1 MSTSLLYHTRGIR
14 GYDYIHA
21 RYEKGCTIF
30 RVEQKESSLRSSCCG
45 SRNVKKRGATERTFK
60 TTPVG
65 NRPVLIELPV
75 QRVECLKCGAVRRVN
90 VQFAKQRRSYTKGF
104 ERYALDLSRHMT
116 IQDVA
121 HHLNVSWDTIKEIQK
136 RYLHRRFNK
145 PKLGKLKRMAID
157 EIYPGGR
164 SGYLTVVMDLSSGAV
179 IEVAEGKNAA
189 ALDPFWKRLKH
200 SRAQVEAVATDMGP
214 AYIKAVRE
222 NLPEATLVFDH
233 FHVIKLYNEKLTKL
247 RRAVATEADAL
258 GKKVLK
264 GTRWLLM
271 KTPGNLLVEKDEH
284 TRLQEALR
292 LNQPLATAYYMK
304 DDLRR
309 VWQQDDKE
317 AAAFLLDDW
326 IKRAAVSGIQMLIQF
341 GKTLAAYRS
350 GILAYYDFDGLS
362 TGPLEGT
369 NNKIKTLQKMAYG
382 FRDKEFLKLKIKGL
396 HETKYALVG

>member
-1 MSTSLLYHTRGIR
+1 M
-14 GYDYIHA
+14 
-21 RYEKGCTIF
+21 C
-30 RVEQKESSLRSSCCG
+30 
-45 SRNVKKRGATERTFK
+45 RT
-60 TTPVG
+60 
-65 NRPVLIELPV
+65 VL
-75 QRVECLKCGAVRRVN
+75 
-90 VQFAKQRRSYTKGF
+90 
-104 ERYALDLSRHMT
+104 
-116 IQDVA
+116 
-121 HHLNVSWDTIKEIQK
+121 K
-136 RYLHRRFNK
+136 RYLHRRFDK
-145 PKLGKLKRMAID
+145 PKLRKLKRMAID
-157 EIYPGGR
+157 EIYLGSR

-179 IEVAEGKNAA
+179 IEVAEGKSAS
-189 ALDPFWKRLKH
+189 ALEPFWKRLKH

-233 FHVIKLYNEKLTKL
+233 FHVIKLYNDKLTKL
-247 RRAVATEADAL
+247 RRAVAKEADTL
-258 GKKVLK
+258 GKKALK

-271 KTPGNLLVEKDEH
+271 KTPCNLSVEKDEH
-284 TRLQEALR
+284 TRLQEALQ

-309 VWQQDDKE
+309 VWQQEDKE

-326 IKRAAVSGIQMLIQF
+326 IKRAAVSGIQMLKKF
-341 GKTLAAYRS
+341 ANTLAAHRS
-350 GILAYYDFDGLS
+350 GILAYYDFDRLS